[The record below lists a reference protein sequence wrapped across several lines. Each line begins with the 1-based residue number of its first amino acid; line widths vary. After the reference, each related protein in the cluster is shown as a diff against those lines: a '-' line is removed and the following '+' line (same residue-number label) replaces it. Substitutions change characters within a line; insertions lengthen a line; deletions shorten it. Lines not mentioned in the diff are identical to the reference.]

1 LALTGPIKAP
11 TSPLHATIAKEDQEE
26 SKKKID
32 RTTGQ
37 GTKGDEGPWVLI
49 AETVNL

>member
-11 TSPLHATIAKEDQEE
+11 TSPLHATIAKEDQDE

-32 RTTGQ
+32 RIHDKGQ
-37 GTKGDEGPWVLI
+37 RGDEGPWVLI